1 MNKQELGLQIKDFED
16 YVVTS
21 EGEIWSLKLNK
32 ARKLKPQKASQ
43 SKKKYLQVRLFNK
56 HTRRGLNLKREN
68 KKRQMGKLHYV
79 HRLVYEHFIGKIP
92 EGLEIDHKDGNPHN
106 NSVDNLQTITRRQ
119 NILKYQKPDNKK
131 NFRNHRDEI
140 IEDYKK
146 LKSMPLVAKK
156 WNTSKG
162 IIRRVLK
169 NVFYN
174 KKSVNG
180 VIQYTTTI
188 YDDSL
193 PKDKWMLN
201 DLRDISISD
210 EKFWL

>member
-1 MNKQELGLQIKDFED
+1 MNKEELGLHIKDFED

-21 EGEIWSLKLNK
+21 EGDIWSLKWKK
-32 ARKLKPQKASQ
+32 ARKLKPQRASQ
-43 SKKKYLQVRLFNK
+43 SKKGYLQVRLFNK
-56 HTRRGLNLKREN
+56 HTRRGVKLKTIN
-68 KKRQMGKLHYV
+68 KKMQMGKLHYV
-79 HRLVYEHFIGKIP
+79 HRLVYETFIGEIP
-92 EGLEIDHKDGNPHN
+92 EGLEIDHKDGNPLN

-119 NILKYQKPDNKK
+119 NILKYAAPKGKK
-131 NFRNHRDEI
+131 YLRNYRDEI

-146 LKSMPLVAKK
+146 LKSMPLVAQK

-162 IIRRVLK
+162 VIRRVIK
-169 NVFYN
+169 NVYYN
-174 KKSVNG
+174 RKSVNG
-180 VIQYTTTI
+180 VIEHTTTI
-188 YDDSL
+188 FDDNL